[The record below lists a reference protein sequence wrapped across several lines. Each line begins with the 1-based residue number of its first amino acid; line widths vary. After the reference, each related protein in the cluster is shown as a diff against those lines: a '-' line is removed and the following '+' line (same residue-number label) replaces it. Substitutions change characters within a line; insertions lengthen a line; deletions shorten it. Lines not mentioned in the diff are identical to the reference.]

1 MSAIQTLELPVA
13 GMDCAAC
20 ARKAQRALMR
30 VPGVQSADVLLNAE
44 KAVIQFDTGLATPD
58 ALRATI
64 EKVGFSVPQAVSAAA
79 PEGETPPDHV
89 LQAKAL
95 QRQLFATLGL
105 LFGAILFVVVMGEG
119 LGLFEALTARVPWWA
134 GFAAVLVFGYPIFKD
149 VAKSTLRREV
159 TSHTLMTV
167 GAIAA
172 LAIGQWTTAAIV
184 VFFMRIG
191 EFTERFTSERARKL
205 LKEMTALVPQ
215 TARVMRDG
223 VEREVAIEAVV
234 PGDVVLVRPGERV
247 PVDGVVLEG
256 QATLDQAA
264 ITGESMPVEAEAGD
278 KVYAATLARLGHV
291 KLRAERIGRDTTF
304 GRALQLVE
312 DAEANR
318 GKVQR
323 VADRFS
329 AWYLPVVATIAL
341 LTWLLSGNLL
351 ATVAVLVVACS
362 CSFALATPIAMMAS
376 VGAAARQGLL
386 IKGGKVIEALV
397 KCDVMLVDKTG
408 TLTTGQPRITD
419 VVALGAFD
427 EARLLQLAATAERH
441 SEHPL
446 AEAVRRLSAER
457 GQPGSE
463 PARFEALP
471 GRGVRAQV
479 DGHTVDVGHRRL
491 LVDGNSIAAAD
502 AAQRLE
508 AQGKTLLFV
517 SVDGQLAGLFA
528 AQDTLRPEVADAL
541 AAVRASGIQRI
552 ELLTGDNERTAS
564 AIAGPLG
571 LGFRA
576 NLLPEDKIGIV
587 RELQRQG
594 HRVVMVGDGV
604 NDAPALA
611 QAEVGIAMGG
621 GTDVAMEAAH
631 IVLMREDW
639 RLVAEAVQIA
649 RRTMGVVRTN
659 IAFTALYNLAGLSLA
674 AFGLLPP
681 IYAAALQSIP
691 DIGILANS
699 SRLIRNRKPTIDE

>member
-1 MSAIQTLELPVA
+1 MIQTLELPVS

-30 VPGVQSADVLLNAE
+30 VPGVQTADVLLNAE
-44 KAVIQFDTGLATPD
+44 KAVIQFDADTATPD

-64 EKVGFSVPQAVSAAA
+64 EKVGFSVPQPMAA
-79 PEGETPPDHV
+79 PEDEAPDHL

-105 LFGAILFVVVMGEG
+105 LFGTILFVVVIGEG
-119 LGLFEALTARVPWWA
+119 LGLFEKITESVPWWA
-134 GFAAVLVFGYPIFKD
+134 GLLAVLAFGYPIFKD
-149 VAKSTLRREV
+149 VLASALRREV
-159 TSHTLMTV
+159 TSHTLMSV
-167 GAIAA
+167 GAVAA
-172 LAIGQWTTAAIV
+172 LAIGQWATAAIV
-184 VFFMRIG
+184 VFFMRVG

-215 TARVMRDG
+215 TARVQRDG

-234 PGDVVLVRPGERV
+234 PGDVVIVRPGERV

-278 KVYAATLARLGHV
+278 RVYAAALARLGHV

-341 LTWLLSGNLL
+341 LTWLLSGNIL

-397 KCDVMLVDKTG
+397 QCDVMLVDKTG
-408 TLTTGQPRITD
+408 TLTTGNPRITD
-419 VVALGAFD
+419 VVPLGTLD
-427 EARLLQLAATAERH
+427 ENTLLRLAAAAEQH

-446 AEAVRRLSAER
+446 AEAVRALAAER
-457 GQPGSE
+457 GMPAQE
-463 PARFEALP
+463 PDRFEALP
-471 GRGVRAQV
+471 GRGVRAEMEGV
-479 DGHTVDVGHRRL
+479 TVQIGNRRML
-491 LVDGNSIAAAD
+491 EDASANTGASAAAD

-508 AQGKTLLFV
+508 GEGKTLLFMV
-517 SVDGQLAGLFA
+517 VDGQLAGLFA

-541 AAVRASGIQRI
+541 AAVRAAGIQRI
-552 ELLTGDNERTAS
+552 ELLTGDNERTAA
-564 AIAGPLG
+564 AIAAPLG
-571 LGFRA
+571 LGYRA
-576 NLLPEDKIGIV
+576 GLLPEDKINIV
-587 RELQRQG
+587 REWQQQG

-611 QAEVGIAMGG
+611 QADVGIAMGG
-621 GTDVAMEAAH
+621 GTDVAMEAAQ

-639 RLVAEAVQIA
+639 RLVAESVRIA

-659 IAFTALYNLAGLSLA
+659 IGFTALYNLVGLSLA

-699 SRLIRNRKPTIDE
+699 SRLIRNRGATDD

>member
-1 MSAIQTLELPVA
+1 MIQTLELPVS

-30 VPGVQSADVLLNAE
+30 VPGVQNADVLLNAE
-44 KAVIQFDTGLATPD
+44 KAVIQFDAGVATPD

-64 EKVGFSVPQAVSAAA
+64 EKVGFTVPQPVTAAA
-79 PEGETPPDHV
+79 EDETPPSHV
-89 LQAKAL
+89 LEAKAL
-95 QRQLFATLGL
+95 QRQLFTTLGL

-119 LGLFEALTARVPWWA
+119 LGLFDALTERVPFWA
-134 GFAAVLVFGYPIFKD
+134 GLAAVLVFGYPIFRD
-149 VAKSTLRREV
+149 VIKSTLRREV

-184 VFFMRIG
+184 VFFMRMG
-191 EFTERFTSERARKL
+191 EFTERFTSERARRL

-215 TARVMRDG
+215 TARVQRG
-223 VEREVAIEAVV
+223 GTEVEVAIETVV
-234 PGDVVLVRPGERV
+234 PGDVVIVRPGERV

-256 QATLDQAA
+256 QATFDQAA
-264 ITGESMPVEAEAGD
+264 ITGESMPVEAEPGD

-304 GRALQLVE
+304 GRAVQLVE

-341 LTWLLSGNLL
+341 LTWLLSGNIL

-408 TLTTGQPRITD
+408 TLTTGRPRITD
-419 VVALGAFD
+419 VVPLGTLD
-427 EARLLQLAATAERH
+427 EGTLLRLAAAAERH

-446 AEAVRRLSAER
+446 AEAVRALAAER
-457 GQPGSE
+457 GQTAQE

-471 GRGVRAQV
+471 GRGVRAEIEGRIV
-479 DGHTVDVGHRRL
+479 EIGNRRMLAEGSDG
-491 LVDGNSIAAAD
+491 AASD
-502 AAQRLE
+502 AALRLKGE
-508 AQGKTLLFV
+508 GKTLLFMA
-517 SVDGQLAGLFA
+517 VDGQLAGVFA

-541 AAVRASGIQRI
+541 AAVRAAGIQRI
-552 ELLTGDNERTAS
+552 ELLTGDNERTAA
-564 AIAGPLG
+564 AIAAPLG
-571 LGFRA
+571 LGYRA

-587 RELQRQG
+587 RELQSQG
-594 HRVVMVGDGV
+594 HRVLMVGDGV

-621 GTDVAMEAAH
+621 GTDVAMEAAQ

-639 RLVAEAVQIA
+639 RLVAESVRIA
-649 RRTMGVVRTN
+649 RRTMGVVHTN
-659 IAFTALYNLAGLSLA
+659 IGFTALYNLVGLSLA

-699 SRLIRNRKPTIDE
+699 SRLIRNRQAVHD

>member
-1 MSAIQTLELPVA
+1 MIQTLELPVS

-20 ARKAQRALMR
+20 ARKAQRALSR

-44 KAVIQFDTGLATPD
+44 KAVIQFDPAMATPD

-64 EKVGFSVPQAVSAAA
+64 EKVGFAVPAPVPVAAA
-79 PEGETPPDHV
+79 SEGEARPSHE
-89 LQAKAL
+89 LEAKAL

-105 LFGAILFVVVMGEG
+105 LFGAILFVVVIGEG
-119 LGLFEALTARVPWWA
+119 LGLFKKVTESVPWWA
-134 GFAAVLVFGYPIFKD
+134 GLLAVLAFGYPIFKD
-149 VAKSTLRREV
+149 VLASALRREV

-167 GAIAA
+167 GAVAA
-172 LAIGQWTTAAIV
+172 LAIGQWATAAIV

-191 EFTERFTSERARKL
+191 EFTERFTSERARRL

-215 TARVMRDG
+215 TARVRRGG
-223 VEREVAIEAVV
+223 VEREVAVETVR
-234 PGDVVLVRPGERV
+234 PGDVVIVRPGERV

-278 KVYAATLARLGHV
+278 RVYAATLARLGHV

-304 GRALQLVE
+304 GRAVQLVE

-341 LTWLLSGNLL
+341 LTWALSGNIL

-397 KCDVMLVDKTG
+397 QCDVMLVDKTG
-408 TLTTGQPRITD
+408 TLTTGRPRITD
-419 VVALGAFD
+419 VVRLGTLD
-427 EARLLQLAATAERH
+427 ESTLLRLAAAAERH

-446 AEAVRRLSAER
+446 AEAVRTLAAER
-457 GQPGSE
+457 GMPAAE
-463 PARFEALP
+463 PAQFEALP
-471 GRGVRAQV
+471 GRGVRAV
-479 DGHTVDVGHRRL
+479 IDGSTVEIGNRRML
-491 LVDGNSIAAAD
+491 AAIAEAGPAPGI
-502 AAQRLE
+502 AERLE
-508 AQGKTLLFV
+508 AEGKTLLFMA
-517 SVDGQLAGLFA
+517 VDGQPAGLLA

-541 AAVRASGIQRI
+541 AAVRTAGLPRI
-552 ELLTGDNERTAS
+552 EVLTGDNERTAA
-564 AIAGPLG
+564 AIAAPLG
-571 LGFRA
+571 VGYRA

-587 RELQRQG
+587 REWQHRG

-611 QAEVGIAMGG
+611 QADVGIAMGG
-621 GTDVAMEAAH
+621 GADVAMEAAQ

-639 RLVAEAVQIA
+639 RLVAESVHIA

-659 IAFTALYNLAGLSLA
+659 IGFTALYNLVGLSLA

-699 SRLIRNRKPTIDE
+699 SRLIRNREAAHE

>member
-1 MSAIQTLELPVA
+1 MIQTLELPVS

-44 KAVIQFDTGLATPD
+44 KAVIQFDTDAATPD

-64 EKVGFSVPQAVSAAA
+64 EKVGFSVPQPLAAA
-79 PEGETPPDHV
+79 EDETPDHL

-105 LFGAILFVVVMGEG
+105 LFGTILFVVVIGEG
-119 LGLFEALTARVPWWA
+119 LGLFEKITESVPWWA
-134 GFAAVLVFGYPIFKD
+134 GLLAVLAFGYPIFKD
-149 VAKSTLRREV
+149 VLASALRREV
-159 TSHTLMTV
+159 TSHTLMSV
-167 GAIAA
+167 GAVAA
-172 LAIGQWTTAAIV
+172 LAIGQWATAAIV
-184 VFFMRIG
+184 VFFMRVG
-191 EFTERFTSERARKL
+191 EFTERFTSERARRL

-215 TARVMRDG
+215 TARVQRDG
-223 VEREVAIEAVV
+223 GEREVAIETVV
-234 PGDVVLVRPGERV
+234 PGDVIIVRPGERV

-278 KVYAATLARLGHV
+278 RVYAATLARLGHV

-341 LTWLLSGNLL
+341 LTWLLSGNIL

-397 KCDVMLVDKTG
+397 QCDVMLVDKTG
-408 TLTTGQPRITD
+408 TLTTGNPRITD
-419 VVALGAFD
+419 VVPLGRLD
-427 EARLLQLAATAERH
+427 ENTLLHLAAAAERH

-446 AEAVRRLSAER
+446 AEAVRALAAER
-457 GQPGSE
+457 GMPAQE
-463 PARFEALP
+463 PDRFEARP
-471 GRGVRAQV
+471 GRGVRAEIE
-479 DGHTVDVGHRRL
+479 GLTVEIGNRRML
-491 LVDGNSIAAAD
+491 EDASANTGASAAAD

-508 AQGKTLLFV
+508 GEGKTLLFMV
-517 SVDGQLAGLFA
+517 VDGQLAGLFA

-541 AAVRASGIQRI
+541 AAVRAAGIGRI
-552 ELLTGDNERTAS
+552 ELLTGDNERTAA
-564 AIAGPLG
+564 AIAAPLG
-571 LGFRA
+571 LGYRA
-576 NLLPEDKIGIV
+576 GLLPEDKINIV
-587 RELQRQG
+587 REWQQQG

-611 QAEVGIAMGG
+611 QADVGIAMGG
-621 GTDVAMEAAH
+621 GTDVAMEAAQ

-639 RLVAEAVQIA
+639 RLVAESVRIA

-659 IAFTALYNLAGLSLA
+659 IGFTALYNLVGLSLA

-699 SRLIRNRKPTIDE
+699 SRLIRNRGATDD

>member
-1 MSAIQTLELPVA
+1 MIQTLELPVA

-20 ARKAQRALMR
+20 ARKAQRALMK

-44 KAVIQFDTGLATPD
+44 KAVIMFDTGMATAD

-64 EKVGFSVPQAVSAAA
+64 EKVGFSVPQPSPVGDGADA
-79 PEGETPPDHV
+79 PPRHV
-89 LQAKAL
+89 LEGKAL
-95 QRQLFATLGL
+95 QRQLFTTLGI
-105 LFGAILFVVVMGEG
+105 LFGVILFVVVIGEG
-119 LGLFEALTARVPWWA
+119 LGVFDQLTARVPWWA
-134 GFAAVLVFGYPIFKD
+134 GVLAVVAFGYPIFAN
-149 VAKSTLRREV
+149 VLRSALRREV

-172 LAIGQWTTAAIV
+172 LAIGQWATAAIV
-184 VFFMRIG
+184 VLFMRVG
-191 EFTERFTSERARKL
+191 EFTERFTSERARRL
-205 LKEMTALVPQ
+205 LKELTALAPQ
-215 TARVMRDG
+215 TARVLRDG
-223 VEREVAIEAVV
+223 VEREVAVETISPGEVV
-234 PGDVVLVRPGERV
+234 IVRPGERV

-256 QATLDQAA
+256 QATFDQAA
-264 ITGESMPVEAEAGD
+264 ITGESMPVEAEPGD
-278 KVYAATLARLGHV
+278 KVYAATLAKLGHV

-304 GRALQLVE
+304 GRAVQLVE

-329 AWYLPVVATIAL
+329 AWYLPVVASIAL
-341 LTWLLSGNLL
+341 LTWLLSGNIL

-386 IKGGKVIEALV
+386 IKGGRVIEALV
-397 KCDVMLVDKTG
+397 GCDVMLVDKTG
-408 TLTTGQPRITD
+408 TLTTGRPRVTD
-419 VVALGAFD
+419 VVPLGEWD
-427 EARLLQLAATAERH
+427 EAALLRLAATAERH

-446 AEAVRRLSAER
+446 AEAVRRLAEER
-457 GQPGSE
+457 AMAPDE
-463 PARFEALP
+463 PARFESLP
-471 GRGVRAQV
+471 GRGVRAV
-479 DGHTVDVGHRRL
+479 IDGRTVEIGNRRMLPAGAEVGA
-491 LVDGNSIAAAD
+491 VAGIAE
-502 AAQRLE
+502 RLE
-508 AQGKTLLFV
+508 AEGKSLLFMV
-517 SVDGQLAGLFA
+517 VDGQLAGLFA
-528 AQDTLRPEVADAL
+528 AQDTLRAEVADAL
-541 AAVRASGIQRI
+541 VAVRAAGIGRI
-552 ELLTGDNERTAS
+552 ELLTGDNERTA
-564 AIAGPLG
+564 AALAAPLG
-571 LGFRA
+571 LGYRA
-576 NLLPEDKIGIV
+576 GLLPEDKIRIV
-587 RELQRQG
+587 RELQQRG

-611 QAEVGIAMGG
+611 QADVGIAMGG

-639 RLVAEAVQIA
+639 RLVAESVHIA

-659 IAFTALYNLAGLSLA
+659 IGFTALYNLVGLSLA

-699 SRLIRNRKPTIDE
+699 SRLIRDRKIAND

>member
-1 MSAIQTLELPVA
+1 MQILELPVA

-20 ARKAQRALMR
+20 ARKAQRALMK

-44 KAVIQFDTGLATPD
+44 KAVIMFDTGMATAG

-64 EKVGFSVPQAVSAAA
+64 EKVGFSVPQ
-79 PEGETPPDHV
+79 PTPVGDGADATPRHV
-89 LQAKAL
+89 LEAKTL
-95 QRQLFATLGL
+95 QRQLFTTLGI
-105 LFGAILFVVVMGEG
+105 LFGAILFVVVIGEG
-119 LGLFEALTARVPWWA
+119 LGVFDQLTARVPWWA
-134 GFAAVLVFGYPIFKD
+134 GVLAVVAFGYPVFAG
-149 VAKSTLRREV
+149 VLRCALRREV

-172 LAIGQWTTAAIV
+172 LAIGQWATAAIV
-184 VFFMRIG
+184 VFFMRVG
-191 EFTERFTSERARKL
+191 EFTERFTSERARRL
-205 LKEMTALVPQ
+205 LKELTALAPQ
-215 TARVMRDG
+215 TARVLRDG
-223 VEREVAIEAVV
+223 VEREVAVETISPGEVV
-234 PGDVVLVRPGERV
+234 IVRPGERV

-256 QATLDQAA
+256 QATFDQAA
-264 ITGESMPVEAEAGD
+264 ITGESMPVEAEPGD
-278 KVYAATLARLGHV
+278 KVYAATLAKLGHV

-304 GRALQLVE
+304 GRAVQLVE

-329 AWYLPVVATIAL
+329 AWYLPVVASIAL
-341 LTWLLSGNLL
+341 LTWLLSGNIL

-386 IKGGKVIEALV
+386 IKGGRVIEALV
-397 KCDVMLVDKTG
+397 GCDVMLVDKTG
-408 TLTTGQPRITD
+408 TLTTGRPRVTD
-419 VVALGAFD
+419 VVPLGEWNEAAL
-427 EARLLQLAATAERH
+427 LCLAATAERH

-446 AEAVRRLSAER
+446 AEAVRRLAEER
-457 GQPGSE
+457 TMAPDE
-463 PARFEALP
+463 PARFESLP
-471 GRGVRAQV
+471 GRGVRAVIDGRTVEIGNRRMLPAGAEV
-479 DGHTVDVGHRRL
+479 DAVAG
-491 LVDGNSIAAAD
+491 IAE
-502 AAQRLE
+502 RLE
-508 AQGKTLLFV
+508 AEGKSLLFMV
-517 SVDGQLAGLFA
+517 VDGQLAGLFA
-528 AQDTLRPEVADAL
+528 AQDTLRAEVADAL
-541 AAVRASGIQRI
+541 VAVRAAGIGRI
-552 ELLTGDNERTAS
+552 ELLTGDNERTA
-564 AIAGPLG
+564 AALAAPLG
-571 LGFRA
+571 LGYRA
-576 NLLPEDKIGIV
+576 GLLPEDKIRIV
-587 RELQRQG
+587 RELQQRG

-611 QAEVGIAMGG
+611 QADVGIAMGG

-639 RLVAEAVQIA
+639 RLVAESVHIA

-659 IAFTALYNLAGLSLA
+659 IGFTALYNLVGLSLA

-699 SRLIRNRKPTIDE
+699 SRLIRNRKAAND

>member
-1 MSAIQTLELPVA
+1 MIQILELPVA

-20 ARKAQRALMR
+20 ARKAQRALMK

-44 KAVIQFDTGLATPD
+44 KAVIMFDTGMATAG

-64 EKVGFSVPQAVSAAA
+64 EKVGFSVPQ
-79 PEGETPPDHV
+79 PTPVGDGADATPRHV
-89 LQAKAL
+89 LEAKTL
-95 QRQLFATLGL
+95 QRQLFTTLGI
-105 LFGAILFVVVMGEG
+105 LFGAILFVVVIGEG
-119 LGLFEALTARVPWWA
+119 LGVFDQLTARVPWWA
-134 GFAAVLVFGYPIFKD
+134 GVLAVVAFGYPVFAG
-149 VAKSTLRREV
+149 VLRCALRREV

-172 LAIGQWTTAAIV
+172 LAIGQWATAAIV
-184 VFFMRIG
+184 VFFMRVG
-191 EFTERFTSERARKL
+191 EFTERFTSERARRL
-205 LKEMTALVPQ
+205 LKELTALAPQ
-215 TARVMRDG
+215 TARVLRDG
-223 VEREVAIEAVV
+223 VEREVAVETISPGEVV
-234 PGDVVLVRPGERV
+234 IVRPGERV

-256 QATLDQAA
+256 QATFDQAA
-264 ITGESMPVEAEAGD
+264 ITGESMPVEAEPGD
-278 KVYAATLARLGHV
+278 KVYAATLAKLGHV

-304 GRALQLVE
+304 GRAVQLVE

-329 AWYLPVVATIAL
+329 AWYLPVVASIAL
-341 LTWLLSGNLL
+341 LTWLLSGNIL

-386 IKGGKVIEALV
+386 IKGGRVIEALV
-397 KCDVMLVDKTG
+397 GCDVMLVDKTG
-408 TLTTGQPRITD
+408 TLTTGRPRVTD
-419 VVALGAFD
+419 VVPLGEWNEAAL
-427 EARLLQLAATAERH
+427 LCLAATAERH

-446 AEAVRRLSAER
+446 AEAVRRLAEER
-457 GQPGSE
+457 TMAPDE
-463 PARFEALP
+463 PARFESLP
-471 GRGVRAQV
+471 GRGVRAVIDGRTVEIGNRRMLPAGAEV
-479 DGHTVDVGHRRL
+479 DAVAG
-491 LVDGNSIAAAD
+491 IAE
-502 AAQRLE
+502 RLE
-508 AQGKTLLFV
+508 AEGKSLLFMV
-517 SVDGQLAGLFA
+517 VDGQLAGLFA
-528 AQDTLRPEVADAL
+528 AQDTLRAEVADAL
-541 AAVRASGIQRI
+541 VAVRAAGIGRI
-552 ELLTGDNERTAS
+552 ELLTGDNERTA
-564 AIAGPLG
+564 AALAAPLG
-571 LGFRA
+571 LGYRA
-576 NLLPEDKIGIV
+576 GLLPEDKIRIV
-587 RELQRQG
+587 RELQQRG

-611 QAEVGIAMGG
+611 QADVGIAMGG

-639 RLVAEAVQIA
+639 RLVAESVHIA

-659 IAFTALYNLAGLSLA
+659 IGFTALYNLVGLSLA

-699 SRLIRNRKPTIDE
+699 SRLIRNRKAAND

>member
-1 MSAIQTLELPVA
+1 MQTLELPVS

-30 VPGVQSADVLLNAE
+30 VPGVQTADVLLNAE
-44 KAVIQFDTGLATPD
+44 KAVIQFDADTATPD

-64 EKVGFSVPQAVSAAA
+64 EKVGFSVPQPMAA
-79 PEGETPPDHV
+79 PEDEAPDHL

-105 LFGAILFVVVMGEG
+105 LFGTILFVVVIGEG
-119 LGLFEALTARVPWWA
+119 LGLFEKITESVPWWA
-134 GFAAVLVFGYPIFKD
+134 GLLAVLAFGYPIFKD
-149 VAKSTLRREV
+149 VLASALRREV
-159 TSHTLMTV
+159 TSHTLMSV
-167 GAIAA
+167 GAVAA
-172 LAIGQWTTAAIV
+172 LAIGQWATAAIV
-184 VFFMRIG
+184 VFFMRVG

-215 TARVMRDG
+215 TARVQRDG

-234 PGDVVLVRPGERV
+234 PGDVVIVRPGERV

-278 KVYAATLARLGHV
+278 RVYAAALARLGHV

-341 LTWLLSGNLL
+341 LTWLLSGNIL

-397 KCDVMLVDKTG
+397 QCDVMLVDKTG
-408 TLTTGQPRITD
+408 TLTTGNPRITD
-419 VVALGAFD
+419 VVPLGTLD
-427 EARLLQLAATAERH
+427 ENTLLRLAAAAEQH

-446 AEAVRRLSAER
+446 AEAVRALAAER
-457 GQPGSE
+457 GMPAQE
-463 PARFEALP
+463 PDRFEALP
-471 GRGVRAQV
+471 GRGVRAEMEGV
-479 DGHTVDVGHRRL
+479 TVQIGNRRML
-491 LVDGNSIAAAD
+491 EDASANTGASAAAD

-508 AQGKTLLFV
+508 GEGKTLLFMV
-517 SVDGQLAGLFA
+517 VDGQLAGLFA

-541 AAVRASGIQRI
+541 AAVRAAGIQRI
-552 ELLTGDNERTAS
+552 ELLTGDNERTAA
-564 AIAGPLG
+564 AIAAPLG
-571 LGFRA
+571 LGYRA
-576 NLLPEDKIGIV
+576 GLLPEDKINIV
-587 RELQRQG
+587 REWQQQG

-611 QAEVGIAMGG
+611 QADVGIAMGG
-621 GTDVAMEAAH
+621 GTDVAMEAAQ

-639 RLVAEAVQIA
+639 RLVAESVRIA

-659 IAFTALYNLAGLSLA
+659 IGFTALYNLVGLSLA

-699 SRLIRNRKPTIDE
+699 SRLIRNRGATDD

>member
-1 MSAIQTLELPVA
+1 MQTLELPVA

-30 VPGVQSADVLLNAE
+30 VPGVQSADVLLTAE
-44 KAVIQFDTGLATPD
+44 KAVIQFDAGLATAD

-64 EKVGFSVPQAVSAAA
+64 EKVGFSVPQAVPAAA
-79 PEGETPPDHV
+79 EAPSGHLLE
-89 LQAKAL
+89 AKAL
-95 QRQLFATLGL
+95 QRQLFTILGI
-105 LFGAILFVVVMGEG
+105 LFGTILFVVVIGEG
-119 LGLFEALTARVPWWA
+119 LGLFEELTSRVPMWL
-134 GFAAVLVFGYPIFKD
+134 GVLVVLAFGYPIFLD
-149 VAKSTLRREV
+149 VLRSALRREV

-167 GAIAA
+167 GAVAA
-172 LAIGQWTTAAIV
+172 LAIGQWATAAIV

-191 EFTERFTSERARKL
+191 EFTERHTSERARKL
-205 LKEMTALVPQ
+205 LKEMTALTPQ
-215 TARVMRDG
+215 TARVLREG
-223 VEREVAIEAVV
+223 VEREVSIEAVV
-234 PGDVVLVRPGERV
+234 PGDVVIVRPGERV

-256 QATLDQAA
+256 QATFDQAA
-264 ITGESMPVEAEAGD
+264 ITGESMPVEVEVGG
-278 KVYAATLARLGHV
+278 KVYAATLAKLGYV
-291 KLRAERIGRDTTF
+291 KLSAQRVGRDTTF

-318 GKVQR
+318 GRVQR

-341 LTWLLSGNLL
+341 LTWWLSGNLL

-386 IKGGKVIEALV
+386 IKGGKVIEALAR
-397 KCDVMLVDKTG
+397 CDVMLVDKTG
-408 TLTTGQPRITD
+408 TLTTGRPQVTD
-419 VVALGAFD
+419 LVSLNQHD
-427 EARLLQLAATAERH
+427 EAELLRLAATAERH

-446 AEAVRRLSAER
+446 AEAVRRFAMER
-457 GQPGSE
+457 GTAALE
-463 PARFEALP
+463 PEQFESLP
-471 GRGVRAQV
+471 GHGVRALV
-479 DGHTVDVGHRRL
+479 GGKTVEI
-491 LVDGNSIAAAD
+491 GNDRMLKTWTD
-502 AAQRLE
+502 AHAVAEIAQRFE

-517 SVDGQLAGLFA
+517 AVDGRVAGLFA
-528 AQDTLRPEVADAL
+528 AQDTLRPEIAEAMV
-541 AAVRASGIQRI
+541 AVRAAGIKQI
-552 ELLTGDNERTAS
+552 ELLTGDNERTAA
-564 AIAGPLG
+564 AIASPLG
-571 LGFRA
+571 LAWRA

-587 RELQRQG
+587 REFQRQG

-611 QAEVGIAMGG
+611 QADVGIAMGG

-639 RLVAEAVQIA
+639 RLVAESVRIA
-649 RRTMGVVRTN
+649 TRTMRVVRSN
-659 IAFTALYNLAGLSLA
+659 IGFTALYNLLGLSLA

-699 SRLIRNRKPTIDE
+699 SRLIRVGEAKHD